1 MIYFDNASTTK
12 ICNDA
17 KNELI
22 KLIDCYGNPS
32 SSYKLGRISKKILN
46 DSKKNIAKIMNC
58 DPDCIFF
65 TSGGSEGNSW
75 AITNFVSIAK
85 KKTIITSEFEHSS
98 VLNSVKQLEKS
109 GYNVK
114 YIKPNTDGIIT
125 TEALEALIDNDVA
138 LVSIMLINNELG
150 TIQPIKKLVEVSHKY
165 GAIFHTDAVQAVGHI
180 KIDITDLNVDLL
192 SASAHKFYG
201 PKGVGFLYKSNKVN
215 MNNLIF
221 GGHQQLGIRPGTE
234 NVYGIGAM
242 SKALIYSYSIIEKF
256 LYNSLQIKEELINL
270 LNEYKISYLING
282 IQNYDGI
289 ISITI
294 KGIDNEALVNYLDL
308 NDICISYG
316 SACNTGNLMP
326 SYVLKSIGLSDESA
340 NSTIRLSLS
349 YENNVEEI
357 KLFGYYLNEY
367 LLKICKFIK

>member
-12 ICNDA
+12 ICDDA
-17 KNELI
+17 KNELLN
-22 KLIDCYGNPS
+22 LIDCYGNPS
-32 SSYKLGRISKKILN
+32 SAYKLGRLSKKILN

-58 DPDCIFF
+58 DPACIFF
-65 TSGGSEGNSW
+65 TSGGSESNSW
-75 AITNFVSIAK
+75 AITNFVNIAK

-98 VLNSVKQLEKS
+98 VLNSVKQLEKN
-109 GYNVK
+109 GYNVI
-114 YIKPNTDGIIT
+114 YIKPNADGIIT
-125 TEALEALIDNDVA
+125 PESLELLIDNDVA

-150 TIQPIKKLVEVSHKY
+150 TIQPIKQLAEVSHKY

-215 MNNLIF
+215 INNLIF
-221 GGHQQLGIRPGTE
+221 GGHQQLGFRPGTE

-242 SKALIYSYSIIEKF
+242 SKALAYSNSIIEKF
-256 LYNSLQIKEELINL
+256 QYNSLLLKKELINL
-270 LNEYKISYLING
+270 LNEYKIDYLING

-316 SACNTGNLMP
+316 SACNTGDLTP
-326 SYVLKSIGLSDESA
+326 SHVLKSIGLSDEYA

-349 YENNVEEI
+349 YENNVDEI
-357 KLFGYYLNEY
+357 KLFVYYLNEY
-367 LLKICKFIK
+367 LLKIYKFTK